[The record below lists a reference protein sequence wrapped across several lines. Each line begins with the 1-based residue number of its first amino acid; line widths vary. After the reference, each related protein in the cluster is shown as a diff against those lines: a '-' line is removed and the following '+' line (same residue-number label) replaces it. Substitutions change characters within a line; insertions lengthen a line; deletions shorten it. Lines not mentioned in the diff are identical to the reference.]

1 MYQEKQKKSV
11 PNMRKRLDAAS
22 ILILIG
28 IIVLL
33 YAKVFYSY
41 EKTYGKN
48 KTRAFGA
55 TYMTMN
61 NNFYPVLNNEIRS
74 AVEKKGDRLMT
85 LDPALDQKKQ
95 TEQIYYLI
103 QQKVDAIFINPVD
116 WKGIRGALRAA
127 KKAEIPVIIVDT
139 PVYDEDLVSCTVVSD
154 NYNAGVLCAKDL
166 MKRRKSARIL
176 LLEHEKAKSAQDR
189 IRGFLD
195 TIQGR
200 QEYQVVAR
208 ADTEGQTERTLPKV
222 NQVIKNGKKFDVV
235 MALNDP
241 TAIGAL
247 AALDQKGIRE
257 QVLVYGIDGSPD
269 GKGLI
274 KENMMTATSAQSPKQ
289 IGKEAIRSAYGLLD
303 KKEVSKKIIIPVQI
317 ITYKNI
323 NRFDVNNW
331 Q

>member
-1 MYQEKQKKSV
+1 
-11 PNMRKRLDAAS
+11 
-22 ILILIG
+22 
-28 IIVLL
+28 
-33 YAKVFYSY
+33 
-41 EKTYGKN
+41 
-48 KTRAFGA
+48 
-55 TYMTMN
+55 
-61 NNFYPVLNNEIRS
+61 
-74 AVEKKGDRLMT
+74 MT

-127 KKAEIPVIIVDT
+127 KKAEIPVIVVDT

-176 LLEHEKAKSAQDR
+176 LLEHKKAKSAQDR

-195 TIQGR
+195 TIHGR

-222 NQVIKNGKKFDVV
+222 NQVIKNGKMFDVV

-289 IGKEAIRSAYGLLD
+289 IGKEAICSAYRLLD
-303 KKEVSKKIIIPVQI
+303 RKIVSKKIIIPVQI

>member
-1 MYQEKQKKSV
+1 MNIRKKLEYASV
-11 PNMRKRLDAAS
+11 
-22 ILILIG
+22 LILIG
-28 IIVLL
+28 IIILL
-33 YAKVFYSY
+33 YVKVFNSY
-41 EKTYGKN
+41 EKMYGKN
-48 KTRAFGA
+48 KVRVFGA

-74 AVEKKGDRLMT
+74 QVEKQGDRLIT

-103 QQKVDAIFINPVD
+103 QQKVNVIFVNPVD
-116 WKGIRGALRAA
+116 WKGIRGALNAA
-127 KKAEIPVIIVDT
+127 KKAGIPVIVVDT
-139 PVYDEDLVSCTVVSD
+139 PVYDEGLVSCTVVSD
-154 NYNAGVLCAKDL
+154 NYNAGVLCAKD
-166 MKRRKSARIL
+166 MMSRKKSAGIL
-176 LLEHEKAKSAQDR
+176 LLEHQKAKSAQDR
-189 IRGFLD
+189 IRGFMD
-195 TIQGR
+195 TIQGK
-200 QEYQVVAR
+200 QEYRVVAR

-222 NQVIKNGKKFDVV
+222 NQVIQSGKKFDVV

-247 AALDQKGIRE
+247 AALDQAGIRR

-303 KKEVSKKIIIPVQI
+303 RKGVSKKIIIPVRI
-317 ITYKNI
+317 ITNKNI